1 MRLWGAALH
10 LGTRHTEGL
19 QALSRML
26 AHHGR
31 GSKPCPLCDGSTLDP
46 NPIGHLLREHRQEL
60 GLNDRIAST
69 DLLLTQLCGCNI
81 LYFYKFRKL
90 FLHF

>member
-10 LGTRHTEGL
+10 LGRRHTEGL

-26 AHHGR
+26 VHHGL

-46 NPIGHLLREHRQEL
+46 NPIGHLLREHCQEL

-69 DLLLTQLCGCNI
+69 DLLTQCVVVTFSI
-81 LYFYKFRKL
+81 FIS
-90 FLHF
+90 